1 LLKDHILQLLHTDK
15 IELFAEEKE
24 YAITHQLIPED
35 TKRLLI
41 EKDPSTRFAD
51 AYIER
56 ADKESENLI
65 AEESGE
71 FLKTPLDFLEKNSN
85 EFLYLE
91 SNWFTML
98 RTESVSLEL
107 DDVFK
112 TYDVMLELKLQ
123 KKIGPAIQSYLTK
136 QLHRG
141 SESYDLLFNQG
152 DGLWDLNFSLNDVQT
167 YKEDLTIGEAFYL
180 IYQFIFKLIEQVEE
194 GM

>member
-1 LLKDHILQLLHTDK
+1 LLKDDIQKLLHTDK
-15 IELFAEEKE
+15 IELYAEEKE

-35 TKRLLI
+35 TKHLLI

-71 FLKTPLDFLEKNSN
+71 FLKTPLDFLKKNSN

-123 KKIGPAIQSYLTK
+123 KKMRPAIEAYLTN
-136 QLHRG
+136 QLERG
-141 SESYDLLFNQG
+141 SESFDLLFNQG
-152 DGLWDLNFSLNDVQT
+152 DGLWDLNFSLNDVKT

-180 IYQFIFKLIEQVEE
+180 IYQFMFTLIEQVEE